1 MAVKKDVVPSV
12 YLEDVVESLQKSFS
26 RVMART
32 GSVPASDACAKLSGA
47 VSFELDL
54 LMEPEGDRL
63 RVCENGSM
71 NLKFSGSIDLGV
83 RHEQ

>member
-1 MAVKKDVVPSV
+1 MAKNVEPVATP

-26 RVMART
+26 RVMAKT
-32 GSVPASDACAKLSGA
+32 AAVPQTDACARLSGA

-54 LMEPEGDRL
+54 LLEPEGDRL

>member
-1 MAVKKDVVPSV
+1 MARKLESAPAI

-26 RVMART
+26 RVMAKT
-32 GSVPASDACAKLSGA
+32 AAVPQTDACARLSGA

-54 LMEPEGDRL
+54 LIEPDGDRL
-63 RVCENGSM
+63 KVCEGGFV